1 MPYIYISYKERR
13 HDCGRKRQ
21 LSSIFFI
28 NPWFHH
34 LHCPLRLTLLLV
46 ALLWRVSR
54 TNLLHRRFEGQGGK
68 KAWMTRCLCLIYI
81 YTLYNHIFIVVDI
94 DSVDTSVCRVMC
106 PLSIV
111 STIDLDRC
119 NILMMKFI
127 SRLHPH
133 LQFQRILG
141 DLNPSFYLLS
151 QISVYV
157 FFCPKHIHR
166 CWGHFSQ
173 TWKRRTHSWIG
184 SIDPRAGLSFHISSS

>member
-1 MPYIYISYKERR
+1 MVSPPALSAEADAALGGTTLKSVKNEPVASPVRRARGQEGLNDQVPLSY
-13 HDCGRKRQ
+13 
-21 LSSIFFI
+21 
-28 NPWFHH
+28 
-34 LHCPLRLTLLLV
+34 
-46 ALLWRVSR
+46 
-54 TNLLHRRFEGQGGK
+54 
-68 KAWMTRCLCLIYI
+68 IYI

-157 FFCPKHIHR
+157 FFCPK
-166 CWGHFSQ
+166 
-173 TWKRRTHSWIG
+173 THSQMLRTFLPNMEKKNAQLDWQ
-184 SIDPRAGLSFHISSS
+184 H